1 MSLTHTMER
10 FASITLKKKKL
21 RTKRGEEKCK
31 EGGVGVCE
39 GNNEMTA
46 AGGETVDVTGQC
58 TARAVM
64 RISF

>member
-39 GNNEMTA
+39 GNNEMAA
-46 AGGETVDVTGQC
+46 AGGE
-58 TARAVM
+58 AVVCHGSVH
-64 RISF
+64 RTSSQA